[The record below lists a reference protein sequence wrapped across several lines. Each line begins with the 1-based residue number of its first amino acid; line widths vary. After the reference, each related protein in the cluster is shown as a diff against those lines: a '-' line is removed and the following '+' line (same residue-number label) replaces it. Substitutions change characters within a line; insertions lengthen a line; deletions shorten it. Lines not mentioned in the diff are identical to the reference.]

1 MLAKCKTG
9 GASKFLSCTT
19 LSLTIAIVLGVFLVL
34 GCGQSAK
41 SDFSLCVDDLK
52 IGDSESEV
60 KRKCGEPSL
69 TSQQEGGRVK
79 YSYLRGPMDMK
90 SDGLDVFFENGTLVE
105 SKYFDPVSGKRQNL
119 PVQP

>member
-1 MLAKCKTG
+1 M
-9 GASKFLSCTT
+9 T
-19 LSLTIAIVLGVFLVL
+19 LIIATALGVFLVL
-34 GCGQSAK
+34 GCGSSAK
-41 SDFSLCVDDLK
+41 SDFSLCINDLK

-90 SDGLDVFFENGTLVE
+90 SDGLDVFFENGSLVE

-119 PVQP
+119 PAQP